1 MKKRHDQKIK
11 KQKNNDNNLRILP
24 CLALTEKQKQTQ
36 NKNPTQYY
44 QIVGF
49 SVGWA
54 KDIAIISYIA
64 FSIK

>member
-36 NKNPTQYY
+36 NKNP
-44 QIVGF
+44 
-49 SVGWA
+49 SVLVWMG
-54 KDIAIISYIA
+54 
-64 FSIK
+64 

>member
-36 NKNPTQYY
+36 NKNP
-44 QIVGF
+44 

-64 FSIK
+64 FPIK